1 MVNYWLAKQEPSGP
15 RGYNILQLKEDKKTI
30 WDGVHNNLALKHIRN
45 MKKGDLV
52 FFYHTG
58 DERQVVGIM
67 SVTSNPYPNP
77 EEDNERFVVVDV
89 KFKSLLAKSVGLDE
103 IKKQKGLESWELLRI
118 SRLSVMP
125 VPKSILQSILKTGFK
140 IDSKTKTPKDNV
152 TTFANGRHSD
162 IFVGEKAVGIIGEI
176 SSDVLDNFK
185 IRTSVVGFEIKLSG
199 LIFD

>member
-15 RGYNILQLKEDKKTI
+15 RGYNILQLKKDKKTM

-45 MKKGDLV
+45 MRKGDLV
-52 FFYHTG
+52 FFYHPG

-103 IKKQKGLESWELLRI
+103 IKKQKGLENWELLRI

-125 VPKSILQSILKTGFK
+125 VPKSIWDLIIKM
-140 IDSKTKTPKDNV
+140 SKK
-152 TTFANGRHSD
+152 
-162 IFVGEKAVGIIGEI
+162 
-176 SSDVLDNFK
+176 
-185 IRTSVVGFEIKLSG
+185 
-199 LIFD
+199 

>member
-15 RGYNILQLKEDKKTI
+15 RGYNILQLKKDKKTM

-45 MKKGDLV
+45 MRKGDLV

-77 EEDNERFVVVDV
+77 EEDNERFIVVDV

-103 IKKQKGLESWELLRI
+103 IKKQKGLENWELLRI

-125 VPKSILQSILKTGFK
+125 VPRSIWDLIIKM
-140 IDSKTKTPKDNV
+140 SKK
-152 TTFANGRHSD
+152 
-162 IFVGEKAVGIIGEI
+162 
-176 SSDVLDNFK
+176 
-185 IRTSVVGFEIKLSG
+185 
-199 LIFD
+199 

>member
-45 MKKGDLV
+45 MRKGDLV

-67 SVTSNPYPNP
+67 SVTSTPYPNP

-103 IKKQKGLESWELLRI
+103 IKKQKGLENWELLRI

-125 VPKSILQSILKTGFK
+125 VPKSIWDLIIKM
-140 IDSKTKTPKDNV
+140 SKK
-152 TTFANGRHSD
+152 
-162 IFVGEKAVGIIGEI
+162 
-176 SSDVLDNFK
+176 
-185 IRTSVVGFEIKLSG
+185 
-199 LIFD
+199 

>member
-30 WDGVHNNLALKHIRN
+30 WDGVHNNLALKHMRN

-89 KFKSLLAKSVGLDE
+89 KFKSLLAKSVGLNE
-103 IKKQKGLESWELLRI
+103 IKKQKGLENWELLRI

-125 VPKSILQSILKTGFK
+125 VPKSIWDLIIKM
-140 IDSKTKTPKDNV
+140 SKK
-152 TTFANGRHSD
+152 
-162 IFVGEKAVGIIGEI
+162 
-176 SSDVLDNFK
+176 
-185 IRTSVVGFEIKLSG
+185 
-199 LIFD
+199 

>member
-15 RGYNILQLKEDKKTI
+15 RGYNILQLKKDKKTM

-45 MKKGDLV
+45 MRTGDLV

-77 EEDNERFVVVDV
+77 EENNERFIVVDV

-103 IKKQKGLESWELLRI
+103 IKKQKGLENWELLRI

-125 VPKSILQSILKTGFK
+125 VPRSIWDLIIKM
-140 IDSKTKTPKDNV
+140 SKK
-152 TTFANGRHSD
+152 
-162 IFVGEKAVGIIGEI
+162 
-176 SSDVLDNFK
+176 
-185 IRTSVVGFEIKLSG
+185 
-199 LIFD
+199 